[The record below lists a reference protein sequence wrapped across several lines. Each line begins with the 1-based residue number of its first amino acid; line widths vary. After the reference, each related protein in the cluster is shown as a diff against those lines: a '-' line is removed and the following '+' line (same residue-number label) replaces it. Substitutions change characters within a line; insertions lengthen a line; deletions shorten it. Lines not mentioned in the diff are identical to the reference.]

1 MEPEKQEAVNSTA
14 QKTDHTAPAAV
25 CAPELPKTPQ
35 QLKQSEP
42 IQAHPVSKKPELPL
56 KGCGPD
62 DMTLDPMQSMEQS
75 SRNSG
80 AYSEAEQQPAGYV
93 QSPKMY
99 TSSYPAAKA
108 AEQHRQAAK
117 KAKADPRTK
126 NSSYADHS
134 SMTARQAERPEEKKK
149 PFWKSRKDTPAPSAY
164 PQQTADQGAQSF
176 SWLDYSSPSSS
187 DYQYGNS
194 SLEMMDGRILTAPV
208 DTSVVL
214 QAFGEPAVQK
224 TICPVCGLIA
234 REGDR
239 FCRACGAVLE
249 HPEENPEDQA
259 VCWHCHQPVF
269 KHDRFC
275 SQCGIQLPRQT
286 GHPEQSSK
294 PVKPVKKENPAQS
307 TSRRFCGNCGHA
319 IDPEDAICPYCGEW
333 ITDPQNS

>member
-42 IQAHPVSKKPELPL
+42 IQAQPVSKKPELPL

-117 KAKADPRTK
+117 KAKADPT
-126 NSSYADHS
+126 
-134 SMTARQAERPEEKKK
+134 M
-149 PFWKSRKDTPAPSAY
+149 
-164 PQQTADQGAQSF
+164 
-176 SWLDYSSPSSS
+176 
-187 DYQYGNS
+187 
-194 SLEMMDGRILTAPV
+194 SL
-208 DTSVVL
+208 S
-214 QAFGEPAVQK
+214 
-224 TICPVCGLIA
+224 
-234 REGDR
+234 
-239 FCRACGAVLE
+239 
-249 HPEENPEDQA
+249 
-259 VCWHCHQPVF
+259 
-269 KHDRFC
+269 
-275 SQCGIQLPRQT
+275 
-286 GHPEQSSK
+286 
-294 PVKPVKKENPAQS
+294 
-307 TSRRFCGNCGHA
+307 
-319 IDPEDAICPYCGEW
+319 
-333 ITDPQNS
+333 